1 MLEVDG
7 KQLFQ
12 SGAILR
18 YLANQFGL
26 AGQDELE
33 KAKVD
38 EVFDFFKDVYTEII
52 PYVVVKGGWREGNL
66 VSSHPGDFFC
76 VIN

>member
-18 YLANQFGL
+18 YLANESGL
-26 AGQDELE
+26 AGKDEWE

-38 EVFDFFKDVYTEII
+38 EIFDFYKDVYAELAQYLYI
-52 PYVVVKGGWREGNL
+52 KRGRREGNL
-66 VSSHPGDFFC
+66 VGFNETHMDI
-76 VIN
+76 IN

>member
-18 YLANQFGL
+18 YLANKFGL
-26 AGQDELE
+26 AGKNDLE

-38 EVFDFFKDVYTEII
+38 EVYDFFKDVYAELS
-52 PYVVVKGGWREGNL
+52 PYLYIKSGWREGNL
-66 VSSHPGDFFC
+66 VSFSNLPKEK
-76 VIN
+76 